1 MNRAFVFTLVS
12 FIFLMN
18 NFLYAKDDFTYKFKN
33 DFYLQHNEVTG
44 NSPSSSTL
52 TEGLSYYNLFT
63 LYTKGNLGDIK
74 YKLNIGVKLT
84 DDRKKDVKDVS
95 LFNLSG
101 KVNKDAHTLDL
112 GDYMRSFSKY
122 SMSSTL
128 KGAAY
133 TYDNKID
140 RVDLLYGIAYSRWD
154 NFWSNEVDSTKREV
168 FGARYSRKVTDN
180 LSASFDVV
188 KTDDNNDILT
198 GVSLYETTLY
208 TVNSTYRPIK
218 GLKLYGE
225 YSFSD
230 NKTKDTINPDKKNGG
245 AIFLQATGN
254 KNPSRVRLE
263 YERVS
268 PDFKTV
274 TGSATPDREKAKAT
288 WRYKITKTM
297 SLNTGFLWFRDNIEN
312 TKTATTNTYRPNIG
326 VIFKHLFDR
335 RYATLD
341 LNYKLNII
349 DTSVNKTTDNIY
361 DLNYK
366 DRFGIFHT
374 NTNLNYNIYDTNN
387 NIKSQKEIK
396 FNTTINTRHSFDDL
410 VLKPSFMFGTWSM
423 NDELTI
429 NGDNEYY
436 QASFG
441 LGASIPSKKISSTFR
456 IGKNRSTRDT
466 GDDMD
471 KVFAS
476 FDLYWKVG
484 KIDQFKNVMVYYKTY
499 INDYSYTTIANDYQ
513 ELSMTLGFKMSF

>member
-1 MNRAFVFTLVS
+1 MNRAF
-12 FIFLMN
+12 IFLLLGFMVLLN
-18 NFLYAKDDFTYKFKN
+18 GILYAKDDFLYKFKN

-74 YKLNIGVKLT
+74 YKLNIGVKVT
-84 DDRKKDVKDVS
+84 DDRGKDIKDVS

-101 KVNKDAHTLDL
+101 TINKDAHTLDL

-122 SMSSTL
+122 SMSSAL
-128 KGAAY
+128 KGGAY
-133 TYDNKID
+133 TYDNEID
-140 RVDLLYGIAYSRWD
+140 RVDLIYGIAYSRWD

-168 FGARYSRKVTDN
+168 FGARYSRKFTDN
-180 LSASFDVV
+180 LSASFDIVN
-188 KTDDNNDILT
+188 TDDSNDVIS
-198 GVSLYETTLY
+198 GIPLYETTLY
-208 TVNSTYRPIK
+208 TINSTYRPIK

-225 YSFSD
+225 YSFS
-230 NKTKDTINPDKKNGG
+230 NSNTKDAANPDKKDGV

-288 WRYKITKTM
+288 WRYKITKMLT
-297 SLNTGFLWFRDNIEN
+297 LNTGFLWFRDNIEN

-326 VIFKHLFDR
+326 VTFKRLFDR
-335 RYATLD
+335 KYSTLD

-349 DTSVNKTTDNIY
+349 DNSVNKTTDNIY
-361 DLNYK
+361 DLNYQ

-374 NTNLNYNIYDTNN
+374 NTNLNYNLYDTNN
-387 NIKSQKEIK
+387 DIRSQKEFK

-410 VLKPSFMFGTWSM
+410 VLKPSLMLGTWNM

-429 NGDNEYY
+429 NGDNEFY
-436 QASFG
+436 QASIG
-441 LGASIPSKKISSTFR
+441 LGVSIPRKKISSTLR
-456 IGKNRSTRDT
+456 IGKNKSTRDT
-466 GDDMD
+466 GDNMD
-471 KVFAS
+471 KMFGS
-476 FDLYWKVG
+476 FDLYWKLG
-484 KIDQFKNVMVYYKTY
+484 KVEPFKNVMVYYKTY
-499 INDYSYTTIANDYQ
+499 INDYSYTTVTNDYQ